1 MVEPLPS
8 LALSE
13 IPDEELLARTVAQ
26 DVDAFEALYDRH
38 AKTVYSLIL
47 RIVHAPEIAEELV
60 QESFWQVWRK
70 AEQYNGGGAVGA
82 WLCRIGRNKALDH
95 LRRVKARP
103 QSDGSEPERLERMAA
118 PESQQVEAQVNR
130 LWDRQQLQAALA
142 AIPDEQRR
150 CLEMAYFD
158 GKSQREIAEAMGTP
172 IGTIKTRVRIG
183 LEKLERSLRAVGY
196 ETSET

>member
-1 MVEPLPS
+1 MDR
-8 LALSE
+8 LSTQDLTKVS
-13 IPDEELLARTVAQ
+13 DEELLARTVAL
-26 DVDAFEALYDRH
+26 DALAFEALYDRH

-47 RIVHAPEIAEELV
+47 RVVQEPSAAEELV

-70 AEQYNGGGAVGA
+70 AEQYTGGGPVGA

-95 LRRVKARP
+95 LRRLKARP
-103 QSDGSEPERLERMAA
+103 QAAEGDPEALEQVATPA
-118 PESQQVEAQVNR
+118 SHQVEAEVSR
-130 LWDRQQLQAALA
+130 IWDRQHLQEALA

-158 GKSQREIAEAMGTP
+158 GKSQREIAEETGTP

-183 LEKLERSLRAVGY
+183 LEKLERSLRAMGY
-196 ETSET
+196 VESDG

>member
-1 MVEPLPS
+1 MDR
-8 LALSE
+8 LSTQDLTK
-13 IPDEELLARTVAQ
+13 ISDEELLARTVAQ
-26 DVDAFEALYDRH
+26 DVQAFEELYDRH

-47 RIVHAPEIAEELV
+47 RVVRDPEAAEELV

-82 WLCRIGRNKALDH
+82 WLSRIGRNKALDH

-103 QSDGSEPERLERMAA
+103 QAAEGEPEMMERIAA
-118 PESQQVEAQVNR
+118 PDSQRVEAEVNR
-130 LWDRQQLQAALA
+130 IWDRQHLQNALA
-142 AIPDEQRR
+142 TIPDEQRR

-196 ETSET
+196 VENDV

>member
-1 MVEPLPS
+1 MDR
-8 LALSE
+8 LSTE
-13 IPDEELLARTVAQ
+13 DATRVSDEELLARTVAQ
-26 DVDAFEALYDRH
+26 DVQAFEALYDRH

-47 RIVHAPEIAEELV
+47 RVVWEPEAAEEIL

-95 LRRVKARP
+95 LRRLKARP
-103 QSDGSEPERLERMAA
+103 QSDDREAEMLERISA
-118 PESQQVEAQVNR
+118 PESRQVEAEVNR
-130 LWDRQQLQAALA
+130 IWDRQHLQNALA

-158 GKSQREIAEAMGTP
+158 GKSQREIAEEMGTP

-196 ETSET
+196 VESDR

>member
-1 MVEPLPS
+1 MDR
-8 LALSE
+8 LSTQDVTKLS
-13 IPDEELLARTVAQ
+13 DEELLARTVAQ
-26 DVDAFEALYDRH
+26 DVQAFEALYDRH

-47 RIVHAPEIAEELV
+47 RVVRDPEAAEELV

-70 AEQYNGGGAVGA
+70 AEQFNGNGAVGA
-82 WLCRIGRNKALDH
+82 WLSRIGRNKALDH
-95 LRRVKARP
+95 LRRLKARP
-103 QSDGSEPERLERMAA
+103 QSDGSVPETLERIPA
-118 PESQQVEAQVNR
+118 PESRQVEAEVSR
-130 LWDRQQLQAALA
+130 SWDRQHLQEALA

-158 GKSQREIAEAMGTP
+158 GKSQREIAEVMGMP

-196 ETSET
+196 VESGVQ

>member
-1 MVEPLPS
+1 MDR
-8 LALSE
+8 LSTQDLTKVS
-13 IPDEELLARTVAQ
+13 DEELLARTVAQ
-26 DVDAFEALYDRH
+26 DVRAFEALYDRH

-47 RIVHAPEIAEELV
+47 RVVREPEAAEELV

-82 WLCRIGRNKALDH
+82 WLSRIGRNKALDH

-103 QSDGSEPERLERMAA
+103 QSDGGDVETLERIAA
-118 PESQQVEAQVNR
+118 PESHLVETQVGR
-130 LWDRQQLQAALA
+130 IWDRQRLHEALA
-142 AIPDEQRR
+142 AIPDEQRL

-158 GKSQREIAEAMGTP
+158 GKSQREIAEEIGSP
-172 IGTIKTRVRIG
+172 LGTIKTRVRIG

-196 ETSET
+196 ETSDA

>member
-1 MVEPLPS
+1 MVDPLPTPE
-8 LALSE
+8 LAE

-26 DVDAFEALYDRH
+26 EVDAFEALYDRH
-38 AKTVYSLIL
+38 AGTVYSLIL
-47 RIVHAPEIAEELV
+47 RIVHAPEIAEELL
-60 QESFWQVWRK
+60 QETFWQVWRK

-103 QSDGSEPERLERMAA
+103 QSDGSEPEALERIPA
-118 PESQQVEAQVNR
+118 PEHQQVEAEVSR
-130 LWDRQQLQAALA
+130 SWDRRHLQEALA

-158 GKSQREIAEAMGTP
+158 GKSQREIAEEMGTP

-196 ETSET
+196 GET

>member
-1 MVEPLPS
+1 MVDPLPIPE
-8 LALSE
+8 LAD

-38 AKTVYSLIL
+38 AGTIYSLVL
-47 RIVHAPEIAEELV
+47 RIVREPEIAEELL
-60 QESFWQVWRK
+60 QETFWQVWRK

-82 WLCRIGRNKALDH
+82 WLCRIGRNKSLDH

-103 QSDGSEPERLERMAA
+103 QSDGSEPEALERIAA
-118 PESQQVEAQVNR
+118 PEHQQVEAEVSR
-130 LWDRQQLQAALA
+130 SWDRRHLQNALA

-150 CLEMAYFD
+150 CLELAYFD
-158 GKSQREIAEAMGTP
+158 GKSQREIAEEMGTP

-183 LEKLERSLRAVGY
+183 LEKLERSLRAAGY
-196 ETSET
+196 GET

>member
-1 MVEPLPS
+1 MDR
-8 LALSE
+8 LSTE
-13 IPDEELLARTVAQ
+13 DATRVSDEELLARTVAQ
-26 DVDAFEALYDRH
+26 DIQAFEALYDRH

-47 RIVHAPEIAEELV
+47 RVVWEPEAAEEIL

-95 LRRVKARP
+95 LRRLKARP
-103 QSDGSEPERLERMAA
+103 QSDDREAEMLERISA
-118 PESQQVEAQVNR
+118 PESRQVEAEVNR
-130 LWDRQQLQAALA
+130 IWDRQHLQNALA

-158 GKSQREIAEAMGTP
+158 GKSQREIAEEMGTP

-196 ETSET
+196 VESDR

>member
-1 MVEPLPS
+1 MDR
-8 LALSE
+8 LSTE
-13 IPDEELLARTVAQ
+13 DATRVSDEELLARTVAQ
-26 DVDAFEALYDRH
+26 DVQAFEALYDRH

-47 RIVHAPEIAEELV
+47 RVVWEPEAAEEIL

-95 LRRVKARP
+95 LRRLKARP
-103 QSDGSEPERLERMAA
+103 QSDDREAEMLEHISA
-118 PESQQVEAQVNR
+118 PESRQVEAEVNR
-130 LWDRQQLQAALA
+130 IWDRQHLQNALA

-158 GKSQREIAEAMGTP
+158 GKSQREIAEEMGTP

-196 ETSET
+196 VESDR

>member
-1 MVEPLPS
+1 MVDPLPTLE
-8 LALSE
+8 LAE

-38 AKTVYSLIL
+38 AGTVHSLIL
-47 RIVHAPEIAEELV
+47 RIVREPEIAEELL
-60 QESFWQVWRK
+60 QETFWQVWRK

-82 WLCRIGRNKALDH
+82 WLSRIGRNKALDH
-95 LRRVKARP
+95 LRRMKARP
-103 QSDGSEPERLERMAA
+103 QSDGSEPEALERIPA
-118 PESQQVEAQVNR
+118 PEHQRVEVEVNR
-130 LWDRQQLQAALA
+130 IWDRRHLQEALA

-150 CLEMAYFD
+150 CLELAYFD
-158 GKSQREIAEAMGTP
+158 GKSQREIAEEMGTP

-196 ETSET
+196 GET